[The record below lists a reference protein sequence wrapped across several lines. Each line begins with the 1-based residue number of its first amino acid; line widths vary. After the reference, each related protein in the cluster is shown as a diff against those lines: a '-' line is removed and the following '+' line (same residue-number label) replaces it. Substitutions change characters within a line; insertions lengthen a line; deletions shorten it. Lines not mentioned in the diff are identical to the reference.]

1 MQYMVIETF
10 KPDMADQ
17 IYERCAAK
25 GRMLPDGLV
34 YINSWLARD
43 NSKCFQLM
51 ETDNEKLFDE
61 WVAQW
66 MDLIAFEIIPVQDT
80 PAKNTT

>member
-1 MQYMVIETF
+1 
-10 KPDMADQ
+10 
-17 IYERCAAK
+17 
-25 GRMLPDGLV
+25 
-34 YINSWLARD
+34 
-43 NSKCFQLM
+43 M